1 MKKTLSALIVLIT
14 FSLSGT
20 GQDDFTK
27 FRMGFKG
34 DLNTSWLQPQEK
46 DFVNEGAVFRAGFGF
61 IADIHFTANYA
72 FGTGLN
78 IIRNGGEMSYF
89 ASDKVGD
96 VDVIA
101 RVTRDYSI
109 QYLQIPLTF
118 KLRTNEI
125 GYMTYFGQFGVGLG
139 FNTKAVGSERLDY
152 VYELV
157 QEGMSISWED
167 SNIPS
172 YTEDKENF
180 TDDISLIRMSMIF
193 SAGVEYNVSGSTSIV
208 VAIFFDNGFT
218 NSMSDTDAIET
229 QQDVPVFEVNS
240 DSGTVTPKTNK
251 LKANSSTFGLTVGV
265 LF

>member
-193 SAGVEYNVSGSTSIV
+193 SAGVEYNV
-208 VAIFFDNGFT
+208 FFDNGFT

-251 LKANSSTFGLTVGV
+251 LKANSSTVGLTVGV